1 MAPVVAAVL
10 WVVGTVVAFLWLDP
24 VLALFASIL
33 GLTLVGVAF
42 LLSDWVRASTFE
54 EREARRAVR
63 RQAKW
68 ESKAGARA
76 RDRERWEAHQARKA
90 RPGE

>member
-1 MAPVVAAVL
+1 MAPVVAAAL
-10 WVVGTVVAFLWLDP
+10 WLLGSVAAFVWLDP

-54 EREARRAVR
+54 EREAQRALR

-68 ESKAGARA
+68 DSKAGVRA
-76 RDRERWEAHQARKA
+76 KDRERWEAHQARK
-90 RPGE
+90 GTDS